1 LARPR
6 IDDVARRA
14 GVSKTSV
21 SFAFNKPDHLKAET
35 RERILAAAA
44 ELGYRPSQ
52 IARSLARRRT
62 DQIGLVVPQSTH
74 DIFANPFLPELVRGI
89 GDVCDAEGIA
99 VVIVPPVGGS
109 ISRAVDSA
117 LVDGLIL
124 LGLAPNHPALDEV
137 RNSGTCL
144 VGLDIEDPTGFDLIG
159 IDDGAG
165 AGQAATHLYA
175 LGHRDVAVVLIA
187 EHPDLP
193 VDEHHGISARR
204 LAGVRAGFG
213 LARRPDS
220 TDASDN
226 GADATAAATAAD
238 GAVRLRILSA
248 AVSEEGGRAALTT
261 LLDDDHLPTAVIT
274 MSDVT
279 AIGLMA
285 GAADAGIAVPDDLS
299 VVGFDDIPAASW
311 TTPRLTTIHQP
322 IREKGRRAAHRL
334 IQAIRSG
341 SEHRPV
347 VEVLPTRLVVRGTTA
362 SPRGAEALVRPRGG
376 GVATV

>member
-1 LARPR
+1 M
-6 IDDVARRA
+6 
-14 GVSKTSV
+14 

-35 RERILAAAA
+35 RDRILAAAA
-44 ELGYRPSQ
+44 ELGYRPSP
-52 IARSLARRRT
+52 IARRLARRRT

-124 LGLAPNHPALDEV
+124 LGLAPNHPDLDEV

-159 IDDGAG
+159 IDDAAG
-165 AGQAATHLYA
+165 ASQAAAHLHG

-204 LAGVRAGFG
+204 LAGIRAGFG
-213 LARRPDS
+213 LAPG
-220 TDASDN
+220 SDN
-226 GADATAAATAAD
+226 GADATGTD
-238 GAVRLRILSA
+238 GAIRLRILSTP
-248 AVSEEGGRAALTT
+248 VSEEGGRAALAT
-261 LLDDDHLPTAVIT
+261 LLGDDHLPTAVIT

-285 GAADAGIAVPDDLS
+285 GAADAGIDVPDELS
-299 VVGFDDIPAASW
+299 IVGFDDIPAASW

-376 GVATV
+376 GVAAV

>member
-1 LARPR
+1 MA
-6 IDDVARRA
+6 ARA

-21 SFAFNKPDHLKAET
+21 SFAFNQPDHLKAAT
-35 RERILAAAA
+35 RDRILAAAA
-44 ELGYRPSQ
+44 ELGYRPSP
-52 IARSLARRRT
+52 IARRLARRRT

-99 VVIVPPVGGS
+99 VVIVPPVAGS
-109 ISRAVDSA
+109 VARAVDAA

-124 LGLAPNHPALDEV
+124 LGLAPNHPDLDDM
-137 RNSGTCL
+137 RSSGTCL
-144 VGLDIEDPTGFDLIG
+144 VGLDIEDFGGFDVISV
-159 IDDGAG
+159 DDAAG
-165 AGQAATHLYA
+165 ASQGAAHLRA

-187 EHPDLP
+187 MHPDQP

-204 LAGVRAGFG
+204 LAGIRAGFG
-213 LARRPDS
+213 LAPG
-220 TDASDN
+220 TDGTDESGN
-226 GADATAAATAAD
+226 GT
-238 GAVRLRILSA
+238 VRLRILSTP
-248 AVSEEGGRAALTT
+248 VNEEGGRAALAA
-261 LLDDDHLPTAVIT
+261 LLEDGELPTAVIT

-285 GAADAGIAVPDDLS
+285 GAADEGIRIPDDLS
-299 VVGFDDIPAASW
+299 IVGFDDIPAASW

-341 SEHRPV
+341 SDHRPV

-362 SPRGAEALVRPRGG
+362 SPRGAEALVRSRGG
-376 GVATV
+376 GAVTV